1 MNEPTPLSEI
11 EERYRDIFDNTSDLI
26 QCLGPDGRF
35 LYTNRAWRETLGYS
49 EEEVRSLTLDD
60 VLHPDC
66 RQHCLQRFR
75 QLKAGESVPHVEFK
89 FVTRSGA
96 TVHLRGECGSLIKD
110 GKAVSTRGIFR
121 NITGEKRAEQA
132 LKASEARYQLLYDNA
147 PDIYSTV
154 DTEGMILSINRNGAA
169 MLGYAVE
176 ELTGRS
182 ALQVI
187 HPDDHEAVLA
197 YMASQ
202 FEQPVPGSQIEYRK
216 LRKDGSV
223 LWVQQRVALAPVVD
237 GDEQQLLIVCR
248 DITETRKLSDR
259 LAYQAT
265 HDELT
270 DLVNRREF
278 ERRLARL
285 IASGSAGDAEHALCY
300 LDLDQFKVINDTCG
314 HVAGD
319 ELLRQVSHLLAAQV
333 RSRDTLARLGGDEF
347 AVLME
352 HCPLEQAEQLADQ
365 LRRIIEDFRFHWHTR
380 RFNIGVSIGVV
391 PIDAERKS
399 MQQLLSQADSAC
411 YAAKERGRNRVHV
424 CWPGDDTLV
433 GHVGEMHWASN
444 ISRALEKDM
453 FRLYVQPIVA
463 SDGKVDGDRYEVLL
477 RLRDGGGNIV
487 APGAFLPATERYNL
501 STRVD
506 RWVLAAVL
514 GWLRDHPQALQRL
527 RLCSINLSGSSLCDE
542 GFLDYATDLLG
553 GSGVPPERLCF
564 EITET
569 AAISNLSRAVH
580 FIDTIKQQGCCF
592 ALDDFG
598 SGLSSFAYLK
608 NLPVDIIKIDGAF
621 VRDIAHNEID
631 RAMVKAISEVAALM
645 GKTTTAEYVE
655 SREALDVLRGL
666 GIDFV
671 QGYYLG
677 RPVPMDEVAGAARG
691 AGGQVSTSG

>member
-66 RQHCLQRFR
+66 RQHCLHRFR

-89 FVTRSGA
+89 FVTRSGE

-132 LKASEARYQLLYDNA
+132 LRASEARYQLLYDNA

-202 FEQPVPGSQIEYRK
+202 FERPVPGSQIEYRK

-285 IASGSAGDAEHALCY
+285 IASGSAGDA
-300 LDLDQFKVINDTCG
+300 Q
-314 HVAGD
+314 
-319 ELLRQVSHLLAAQV
+319 
-333 RSRDTLARLGGDEF
+333 
-347 AVLME
+347 
-352 HCPLEQAEQLADQ
+352 
-365 LRRIIEDFRFHWHTR
+365 
-380 RFNIGVSIGVV
+380 
-391 PIDAERKS
+391 
-399 MQQLLSQADSAC
+399 
-411 YAAKERGRNRVHV
+411 
-424 CWPGDDTLV
+424 
-433 GHVGEMHWASN
+433 
-444 ISRALEKDM
+444 
-453 FRLYVQPIVA
+453 
-463 SDGKVDGDRYEVLL
+463 
-477 RLRDGGGNIV
+477 
-487 APGAFLPATERYNL
+487 
-501 STRVD
+501 
-506 RWVLAAVL
+506 
-514 GWLRDHPQALQRL
+514 
-527 RLCSINLSGSSLCDE
+527 
-542 GFLDYATDLLG
+542 
-553 GSGVPPERLCF
+553 
-564 EITET
+564 
-569 AAISNLSRAVH
+569 
-580 FIDTIKQQGCCF
+580 
-592 ALDDFG
+592 
-598 SGLSSFAYLK
+598 
-608 NLPVDIIKIDGAF
+608 
-621 VRDIAHNEID
+621 
-631 RAMVKAISEVAALM
+631 
-645 GKTTTAEYVE
+645 
-655 SREALDVLRGL
+655 
-666 GIDFV
+666 
-671 QGYYLG
+671 
-677 RPVPMDEVAGAARG
+677 
-691 AGGQVSTSG
+691 